1 MRKKFSSFYTP
12 VVEKDEH
19 KKTKEYKKLSPKMR
33 NAVDDIFKKMDT
45 KPSDF
50 LNTFDKTI
58 NMVSKKYKVPEK
70 ELMGYFE
77 KKMALKLI
85 RHCGTITA
93 STLGDDAAHGIA
105 LGKLGNGNA
114 FRVSEFA
121 GKDVFIKVTSISDS
135 TAVTSSNG
143 LYLRASNT
151 VNIVPEGNRS
161 PIVGGDTGVR
171 VALDGTD
178 TDSSDA
184 GDIVRLEDEASGGA
198 V

>member
-1 MRKKFSSFYTP
+1 
-12 VVEKDEH
+12 
-19 KKTKEYKKLSPKMR
+19 
-33 NAVDDIFKKMDT
+33 
-45 KPSDF
+45 
-50 LNTFDKTI
+50 
-58 NMVSKKYKVPEK
+58 
-70 ELMGYFE
+70 
-77 KKMALKLI
+77 MALKLI

-198 V
+198 VLVDAAEENFFISVINETGGQDGAVHIEVVTQANPV